1 MKENLSCRV
10 GPAHHMAR
18 RDTLVVPMRT
28 DAGLPDFLVSPQ
40 DMDKGVSDTL

>member
-1 MKENLSCRV
+1 
-10 GPAHHMAR
+10 MAR

-40 DMDKGVSDTL
+40 DMDKGVSRLHSTSDEAVL